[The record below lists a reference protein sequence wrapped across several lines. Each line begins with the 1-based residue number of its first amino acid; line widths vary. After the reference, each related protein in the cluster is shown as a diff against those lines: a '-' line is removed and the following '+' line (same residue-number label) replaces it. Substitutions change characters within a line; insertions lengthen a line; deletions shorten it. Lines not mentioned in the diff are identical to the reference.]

1 MGRHRET
8 DPDDFT
14 VEYVRSSLRDAA
26 QTHEPN
32 RTAMVNRIASGR
44 AADQARPAR
53 RSLLPVGAA
62 LAVALVLVFSM
73 VAVRLSNDDP
83 QRETVAAPPAATASA
98 PPGTTTPS
106 SRAPGTSTPTGGAD
120 TPDNTGKPDAT
131 RPTNGDQPTNP
142 TTPVRPTQSKAK
154 STYVSTEG
162 VIGANS
168 VATWSENG
176 VHLKNTKPLAE
187 LTITIKVALTPGTA
201 YAGKY
206 TNATNSDFAIGVA
219 RQADT
224 LTYTFALRDGKKLVP
239 GDYQFAAQFT
249 HGSGRSR
256 AADSYQVTARSGDT
270 DAELTG
276 IFD

>member
-1 MGRHRET
+1 MGRHRDT
-8 DPDDFT
+8 DPDDYT

-26 QTHEPN
+26 QNHEPN

-62 LAVALVLVFSM
+62 LAVGLVLVFSM

-83 QRETVAAPPAATASA
+83 QRDIVAAPPVATTSA
-98 PPGTTTPS
+98 PGTTPS
-106 SRAPGTSTPTGGAD
+106 SRAPGTSAPTGGSD
-120 TPDNTGKPDAT
+120 GTGAT
-131 RPTNGDQPTNP
+131 TNRPTTEDPPTATT
-142 TTPVRPTQSKAK
+142 TTPVRPAQSKAK

-168 VATWSENG
+168 VATWSENA
-176 VHLKNTKPLAE
+176 VNLKNTKPLVE
-187 LTITIKVALTPGTA
+187 LSITIKVALTPGTA
-201 YAGKY
+201 DAGKY

-224 LTYTFALRDGKKLVP
+224 LIYTFQLLDGKKLAP
-239 GDYQFAAQFT
+239 GEYQFAAQFT

-256 AADSYQVTARSGDT
+256 SADSYQVAARSGDSN
-270 DAELTG
+270 AELTG